1 MESMRGSM
9 KALSYEV
16 EKRQKNLEI
25 EQEGNDQ
32 ISRRRTNVEIDLKS
46 TCIEYLLLYF
56 LNSQA
61 PLVIRRK

>member
-9 KALSYEV
+9 KALSYKV

-46 TCIEYLLLYF
+46 ACIEYLLLYF